1 MDSKINAWLFDILNS
16 IQEIELFFEGKS
28 KSFFE
33 YRKDIKTGRSVERNI
48 EIKGEAVKG
57 F

>member
-1 MDSKINAWLFDILNS
+1 LFDILNS